1 MINEKNLIAEKDSKR
16 SVDNIF
22 IHILVWVIV
31 FGLPLFFFD
40 RRNVFSWSNF
50 WRSTA
55 ALLCFMTVF
64 YVNYL
69 YLIDKFLFRRKTKEF
84 IIINLLLI
92 IGLAFLMHYSHELI
106 YSLNLEGRP
115 LRRKRK
121 SPPLL
126 PFILSNMFSLT
137 LVAGLSV
144 AIKMSIHW
152 VQLDN
157 ERKELEK
164 AKTEAE
170 LQNLKNQINPH
181 FLLNTLNN
189 IYALVEFNPV
199 RAQQAI
205 HDLSK
210 LLRHI
215 LYDNNQTFVP
225 LSQEVDF
232 MRNYIDLMRIRLPDN
247 VELTTQFDLQPD
259 SDTRI
264 APLIFISLIENAF
277 KHGISGNKPSFIR
290 ISLSE
295 NPNGIVQFSCENS
308 YFPKNESDKS
318 GKGIGLVHM
327 QKRLDLL
334 YPGRYIWD
342 KRISNNTYSTTLI
355 IDTKKENENDTQL
368 LDH

>member
-1 MINEKNLIAEKDSKR
+1 MINEKNSKR
-16 SVDNIF
+16 SVDTVF
-22 IHILVWVIV
+22 IHILVWIIV

-50 WRSTA
+50 WRSTS
-55 ALLCFMTVF
+55 ALLCFMAVF
-64 YVNYL
+64 YINYL

-92 IGLAFLMHYSHELI
+92 TALAFLMHFSHEFI
-106 YSLNLEGRP
+106 YSLNLDGRP
-115 LRRKRK
+115 LRRRRK

-126 PFILSNMFSLT
+126 PFILSNMFSLA

-170 LQNLKNQINPH
+170 LQNLKSQVNPH

-189 IYALVEFNPV
+189 IYALVEFNPTQ
-199 RAQQAI
+199 AQQAI

-247 VELTTQFDLQPD
+247 VELTTQFDIPPD
-259 SDTRI
+259 SDTRV

-290 ISLSE
+290 IRLTES
-295 NPNGIVQFSCENS
+295 PKGIVRFSCENS
-308 YFPKNESDKS
+308 YFPKTKSDKS
-318 GKGIGLVHM
+318 GKGIGLEQM

-342 KRISNNTYSTTLI
+342 KRISDNTYSSVLI
-355 IDTKKENENDTQL
+355 IDTKKETENDTQL
-368 LDH
+368 LDHR